1 MMRHFALSLFLVH
14 AFALKAQFHPPA
26 GESGTSAMHTDSSAF
41 VAWATSCTVLRGPQQ
56 IGVPDSEPVTSGS
69 DSAAIGKAGTSGVVS
84 LGDGGSAVLGF
95 EQAIVNGEGWD
106 FAVFENSFDP
116 RFLELA
122 FVEVS
127 SDGIYYARFPATCLY
142 DSTHSI
148 GSFDLSDAR
157 MYNNL
162 AGKYRVLYGV
172 PFDLEELA
180 DDPGINVN
188 WIKFVRI
195 VDAVGTNQSDLC
207 SRDQY
212 GNPVLD
218 PFPTPF
224 ASGGFDLDAVGV
236 IHSSDPNS
244 LQGEDFS
251 DVVLYPQPAQNDFY
265 IKFSSGIISTEDIQ
279 FIDLSGRVVS
289 SITIENLQHN
299 LFRAD
304 VRRVS
309 PGMYLLKATLSGAE
323 FTRKFVV
330 R

>member
-1 MMRHFALSLFLVH
+1 MRLILILLLLVH
-14 AFALKAQFHPPA
+14 AFCLDAQFHPPA
-26 GESGTSAMHTDSSAF
+26 GESGTSAMHADSSAF
-41 VAWATSCTVLRGPQQ
+41 VAWASSCIVARGPQQ
-56 IGVPDSEPVTSGS
+56 IGIPGSEAVSSGNDTS
-69 DSAAIGKAGTSGVVS
+69 AIGKAGTAGVVS

-95 EQAIVNGEGWD
+95 EQAIVNGDGWD

-148 GSFDLSDAR
+148 GSFDLSDAP

-162 AGKYRVLYGV
+162 AGKYRVMFGV

-180 DDPGINVN
+180 FDQGIDIN
-188 WIKFVRI
+188 WIKFVRV
-195 VDAVGTNQSDLC
+195 VDVIGTNQTGFC

-236 IHSSDPNS
+236 IHSSDPNGMEES
-244 LQGEDFS
+244 KNF
-251 DVVLYPQPAQNDFY
+251 DVILYPHPAGEFIKIKLNQPLELLGNLVFTD
-265 IKFSSGIISTEDIQ
+265 ISGRNVTGIHIEKMTETELVA
-279 FIDLSGRVVS
+279 DLSQFLPG
-289 SITIENLQHN
+289 IYLM
-299 LFRAD
+299 RAGLNGQ
-304 VRRVS
+304 V
-309 PGMYLLKATLSGAE
+309 

-330 R
+330 N

>member
-1 MMRHFALSLFLVH
+1 MRHFTLLLLLVH
-14 AFALKAQFHPPA
+14 TFALKAQFHPPA
-26 GESGTSAMHTDSSAF
+26 GEVGTSAMHTDSSAF
-41 VAWATSCTVLRGPQQ
+41 VGWASTCVVTRGPQQ
-56 IGVPDSEPVTSGS
+56 IGVVGSEPASSGS
-69 DSAAIGKAGTSGVVS
+69 DSAALGKAGTGGVVS
-84 LGDGGSAVLGF
+84 LGDGGYAVLGF
-95 EQAIVNGEGWD
+95 DQAIVNGEGWD

-116 RFLELA
+116 QFLELA

-142 DSTHSI
+142 DSSVSI
-148 GSFDLSDAR
+148 GPFDYSDAR
-157 MYNNL
+157 MFNNL

-180 DDPGINVN
+180 DDPGIDLN

-195 VDAVGTNQSDLC
+195 VDAIGTNQSDLC

-236 IHSSDPNS
+236 INSTDPNS
-244 LQGEDFS
+244 LKGIDLT
-251 DVVLYPQPAQNDFY
+251 DLVIYPQPAQDDFF
-265 IKFSSGIISTEDIQ
+265 IKCSSGKLSPEDIQ

-289 SITIENLQHN
+289 SITIESLQDN
-299 LFRAD
+299 IFRAD
-304 VRRVS
+304 VRRVL
-309 PGMYLLKATLSGAE
+309 PGMYLLKATLPGAE